1 MILYTIGQ
9 QVTFDNK
16 LWTIERMSVDKE
28 GQTVAHLK
36 RGTDRKEV
44 SIEDFEVKRVR
55 EILFRGK
62 TFDNEW
68 VEGFYVNQFG
78 AHEIYCLDD
87 SDYKTRHVDPSTVG
101 QFTGLTDKN
110 GKKIFENDICRFD
123 NGEEFKDKDR
133 FSNYV
138 VQWDSVNTRYVVVD
152 VWDCEDILDDFFSR
166 NAIII
171 GNIHDNPDLMGVDE

>member
-1 MILYTIGQ
+1 M
-9 QVTFDNK
+9 
-16 LWTIERMSVDKE
+16 
-28 GQTVAHLK
+28 
-36 RGTDRKEV
+36 
-44 SIEDFEVKRVR
+44 R

-62 TFDNEW
+62 CNETCKYNGQW
-68 VEGFYVNQFG
+68 IEGFYGEDDGKPNI
-78 AHEIYCLDD
+78 AHSTDRGLIGYFCEPD
-87 SDYKTRHVDPSTVG
+87 SIG
-101 QFTGLTDKN
+101 QYTGLTDKN